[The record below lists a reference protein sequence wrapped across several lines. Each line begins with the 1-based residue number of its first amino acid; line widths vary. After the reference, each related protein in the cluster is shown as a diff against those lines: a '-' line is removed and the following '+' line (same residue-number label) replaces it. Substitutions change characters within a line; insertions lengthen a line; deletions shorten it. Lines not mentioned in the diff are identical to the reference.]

1 MEPEFKEHFHR
12 VIIKLIGAASKVSRM
27 LKVVTVG
34 NNFDQE
40 GRRLPTRLQLT
51 HPFLEAAHEKVEKGG
66 GNAGEDGIRKRQNGP
81 FSVLI
86 N

>member
-1 MEPEFKEHFHR
+1 
-12 VIIKLIGAASKVSRM
+12 M

-34 NNFDQE
+34 NFDQE

-51 HPFLEAAHEKVEKGG
+51 YPFLEAKKVAKGG
-66 GNAGEDGIRKRQNGP
+66 GNAGKDEDRKKGREWTT
-81 FSVLI
+81 FESVLI